1 MSNDLE
7 YLFGISES
15 VEDFDFKHKTRA
27 ELFKKLDEKLQKKY
41 ESDSDVDLYEEALAY
56 ICSYTDFPERV
67 ARMEDP
73 VAFLQND
80 MVKSFFKNIIK
91 DKKEY
96 LTPTLAEMNSKR
108 REWFFD
114 KLEDI
119 YKEYDGE
126 MANCLAYEALDLAT
140 SNEIG
145 ISDNKD
151 IFNFINDKKMSTV
164 FDELKFNR
172 DLQLKFEALPEKLK
186 QEFTDVCFNRIFK
199 ILDETD
205 RRIALINELTRF
217 KSNRRDIQFYLNKL
231 GKDSPYFIKLKNRE
245 NPFSFKT
252 NKDAELF
259 NTLYSGHIKEAG
271 VFLSLNDENRNI
283 LSTLPYATALNV
295 LKYCDQNYTFEFLLN
310 QEKYWR
316 EKGKSILSQL
326 NPEDYYYFYHNPK
339 FRKDFFNHIN
349 LTEASNDAKKADVD
363 AKKQKAEELKNRQK
377 EIDDKLRKSTDEYR
391 TRIAKAHEDEYLK
404 NKENDKATEFNSNI
418 KKIDIINNQI
428 PGFKDTYYDL
438 WEKLEGYQTSDSK
451 TEERIESIL
460 NRIDSKKSSE
470 IIDLCTLAKDN
481 HIDWIKLFEPEFTDK
496 QISIARSLS
505 EEYKSFF
512 LHLNDEKREEFEK
525 CYDEQKQFS
534 NKNIKF
540 DRFILRYKEL
550 LSNDDVLASRYSR
563 MNIDSKLELEKI
575 VKEHIKNSNLNS
587 ELKRYIMLPPFERN
601 EFKYN
606 EFYSQKYTDNRQ
618 DSKTKV
624 EDKHDRFDSL
634 ANTVAEYNKLDDL
647 INKAVK
653 TFETL
658 SELKQEQEKERF
670 NLIKEY
676 EKNKSSIT
684 NNNKL
689 ADIFVED
696 AVQIILK
703 TFNIYEAEYINK
715 CIDSK
720 VPNDLLKALICLLSE
735 NEKERALV
743 AKYLDD
749 SNLEK
754 LLSLSNQEMNDK
766 LNNGV
771 ESNSS
776 LYLSF
781 TPENKEKHTGDFDK
795 IKQDVISLITSID
808 KSTLSN
814 TDYIKINDIYKA
826 VQSEYK
832 NAIEKFQQE
841 DVGPKDFKSQCDK
854 YISDINYIL
863 NNPSEDDDKYDVEI
877 DNLTKE
883 IQRELKDIDLFDE
896 LSDLDITE
904 NSDKALAEINKSID
918 LESESL
924 NKAILPS
931 TIETEG
937 INYIASLNKS
947 LEKVLKDIKKSKE
960 FTQENIDTLKPFVSN
975 LKSFIGT
982 IANRQKYLP
991 SGIDNN
997 TLDDNQLSNKYLDEL
1012 LTTPEPFNDK
1022 NLSKLENKFNS
1033 IIKYNNELLS
1043 DIKDGMFTDE
1053 GLKMFKK
1060 LAEIEKVDYV
1070 IVEKIITFIDTAIS
1084 KLNKE
1089 YYDIFNDIL
1098 SKLSDSDASEKDKEI
1113 EAAKILKN
1121 EVKTRRD
1128 YSAILVA
1135 IKALK
1140 TNKKKIDSLSND
1152 FENNNYELKNS
1163 FKAIIKD
1170 AKQEYDKERKDI
1182 KHKKDKALANIQAA
1196 KNNKEETAVRQAIDD
1211 YKKLDKEFNKVSL
1224 ASFMKD
1230 TNNTLENSAK
1240 QSDESFNKLSSDI
1253 IDVLSTL
1260 VNTIKNSKKY
1270 DDSLLD
1276 LSTELK
1282 NNFSDL
1288 NETLKEKLK
1297 KRDNIISS
1305 LNHLQTSTD
1314 VNEEI
1319 IRKINYI
1326 ENTKETINK
1335 LFTKLKDLLTK
1346 KKQLAQK

>member
-67 ARMEDP
+67 ARMDDP

-80 MVKSFFKNIIK
+80 IVKSFFKMIIK

-96 LTPTLAEMNSKR
+96 LTPTLAEMNPKR
-108 REWFFD
+108 REWFLD
-114 KLEDI
+114 KLEDV

-205 RRIALINELTRF
+205 RHIALIKELTRF
-217 KSNRRDIQFYLNKL
+217 KSNRRDVQFYLNKL
-231 GKDSPYFIKLKNRE
+231 GKDSPYFVKLKNRE
-245 NPFSFKT
+245 NPFFFKT

-259 NTLYSGHIKEAG
+259 NTLYGSHIKEAS
-271 VFLSLNDENRNI
+271 VFLSLSDEDRNI
-283 LSTLPYATALNV
+283 LSTLPYVTALDV

-310 QEKYWR
+310 QEKYWK
-316 EKGKSILSQL
+316 EKGKSVLSHL
-326 NPEDYYYFYHNPK
+326 NPEDYYYFYRSPK

-349 LTEASNDAKKADVD
+349 LKEASNDAKKADVD
-363 AKKQKAEELKNRQK
+363 AKKQKAEDLKNRQK
-377 EIDDKLRKSTDEYR
+377 EIDDKLRKAADEYR
-391 TRIAKAHEDEYLK
+391 TRIAKTHEDEYSK
-404 NKENDKATEFNSNI
+404 SKENDKANEFNSNI

-438 WEKLEGYQTSDSK
+438 WEKLEGHQTADSK
-451 TEERIESIL
+451 TEEIIESIL

-470 IIDLCTLAKDN
+470 IIDICTLAKDN
-481 HIDWIKLFEPEFTDK
+481 HIDWIALFEPEFTDK

-505 EEYKSFF
+505 KEYKSFF
-512 LHLNDEKREEFEK
+512 LHLNDEKRKEFEK

-550 LSNDDVLASRYSR
+550 LSDDDVLASRYSR

-606 EFYSQKYTDNRQ
+606 EFYSPKYTDNRQ
-618 DSKTKV
+618 DSKSSV
-624 EDKHDRFDSL
+624 EDKHDRFDSF

-653 TFETL
+653 TFETF

-676 EKNKSSIT
+676 EKTKSSIT
-684 NNNKL
+684 NSNKL

-703 TFNIYEAEYINK
+703 TFNIYEFEYINK

-743 AKYLDD
+743 AIYLDD

-766 LNNGV
+766 LNKGV

-795 IKQDVISLITSID
+795 IKHDVISFSTSID
-808 KSTLSN
+808 QKTLSN
-814 TDYIKINDIYKA
+814 
-826 VQSEYK
+826 
-832 NAIEKFQQE
+832 E
-841 DVGPKDFKSQCDK
+841 D
-854 YISDINYIL
+854 NY
-863 NNPSEDDDKYDVEI
+863 KYDVEI
-877 DNLTKE
+877 ENLTRE

-904 NSDKALAEINKSID
+904 DSDKALEKINKSID
-918 LESESL
+918 SESESL

-947 LEKVLKDIKKSKE
+947 LERVLKDIKQSKE

-982 IANRQKYLP
+982 IASRQKYLP

-997 TLDDNQLSNKYLDEL
+997 SLDDNQLSNKYLDEL
-1012 LTTPEPFNDK
+1012 LTSPESFNDE
-1022 NLSKLENKFNS
+1022 NMSKLEDKFNS

-1043 DIKDGMFTDE
+1043 DIKDGMLTDE

-1060 LAEIEKVDYV
+1060 LSEIEKVDSV
-1070 IVEKIITFIDTAIS
+1070 IVEKIITFIDTSIS
-1084 KLNKE
+1084 KLNEE
-1089 YYDIFNDIL
+1089 YYDIFNNIL
-1098 SKLSDSDASEKDKEI
+1098 SKLSDSDASEEDKKI

-1121 EVKTRRD
+1121 EVKNRRD

-1140 TNKKKIDSLSND
+1140 TNKNKINSLSND
-1152 FENNNYELKNS
+1152 FENNNAELKNS
-1163 FKAIIKD
+1163 FKTIIKD

-1182 KHKKDKALANIQAA
+1182 KDKKDKALANIQAA
-1196 KNNKEETAVRQAIDD
+1196 KNNKEETAIRQAIDD
-1211 YKKLDKEFNKVSL
+1211 YKKLDKEFDKVSL

-1230 TNNTLENSAK
+1230 TNNTLENIAK
-1240 QSDESFNKLSSDI
+1240 QSDDSLNKLSSDI

-1260 VNTIKNSKKY
+1260 VNTIKSSKKY
-1270 DDSLLD
+1270 DNSLLD
-1276 LSTELK
+1276 LSTKIK

>member
-56 ICSYTDFPERV
+56 ICSYTNFPERV
-67 ARMEDP
+67 ARMDDP

-80 MVKSFFKNIIK
+80 IVKSFFKIIIK

-96 LTPTLAEMNSKR
+96 LTPALAEMNPKR
-108 REWFFD
+108 REWFLD
-114 KLEDI
+114 KLEDV

-151 IFNFINDKKMSTV
+151 IFNFINDKKMATV

-172 DLQLKFEALPEKLK
+172 DLQLKFEALPENLK

-205 RRIALINELTRF
+205 RHIALIKELTRF
-217 KSNRRDIQFYLNKL
+217 KSNRRDVQFYLNKL
-231 GKDSPYFIKLKNRE
+231 GKDSPYFVKLKNRE
-245 NPFSFKT
+245 NPFFFKT

-259 NTLYSGHIKEAG
+259 NTLYSGHIKEAS
-271 VFLSLNDENRNI
+271 VFLSLSDEDRNI
-283 LSTLPYATALNV
+283 LSTLPYGTALEV
-295 LKYCDQNYTFEFLLN
+295 LNDCDDNYTFEFLLN
-310 QEKYWR
+310 QEKYWK
-316 EKGKSILSQL
+316 EKGKSILSRL

-339 FRKDFFNHIN
+339 FRRDFFNHIN

-377 EIDDKLRKSTDEYR
+377 EIDDKLRKATDEYR
-391 TRIAKAHEDEYLK
+391 TRIAKTHEDEYSK
-404 NKENDKATEFNSNI
+404 SKENDKATEFNSNI

-438 WEKLEGYQTSDSK
+438 WEKLEGHQTADSK

-460 NRIDSKKSSE
+460 NRIESKKSSE
-470 IIDLCTLAKDN
+470 IIDICTLAKDN
-481 HIDWIKLFEPEFTDK
+481 HIDWIELFEPEFTDK

-505 EEYKSFF
+505 KEYKSFF
-512 LHLNDEKREEFEK
+512 LHLNDEKRKEFEK

-550 LSNDDVLASRYSR
+550 LSDDDVLASRYSR

-587 ELKRYIMLPPFERN
+587 EIKRYIMLPPFERN

-606 EFYSQKYTDNRQ
+606 EFYSQKDTDNRQ
-618 DSKTKV
+618 DSKQ
-624 EDKHDRFDSL
+624 EDKDEYDRFESL
-634 ANTVAEYNKLDDL
+634 ANTVAKYNKLDDL

-653 TFETL
+653 AFETL
-658 SELKQEQEKERF
+658 PELAKEQEQGKF

-676 EKNKSSIT
+676 EKEKYSIV
-684 NNNKL
+684 L
-689 ADIFVED
+689 PHIFVGT
-696 AVQIILK
+696 AVQIILQ
-703 TFNIYEAEYINK
+703 TFGIYEIKYINK

-720 VPNDLLKALICLLSE
+720 VPNDLLKALICLLTD

-749 SNLEK
+749 SNLDKLLTLSTKEMNEK
-754 LLSLSNQEMNDK
+754 LNK
-766 LNNGV
+766 GV
-771 ESNSS
+771 ENNNS

-781 TPENKEKHTGDFDK
+781 APENEEKHTGDFDK
-795 IKQDVISLITSID
+795 IRQDVINLIMSID
-808 KSTLSN
+808 LNALSN
-814 TDYIKINDIYKA
+814 TDHIKINDIYKA
-826 VQSEYK
+826 VQDEYK

-841 DVGPKDFKSQCDK
+841 DIGPENFKSKCDE

-863 NNPSEDDDKYDVEI
+863 NNPSEDYDKYDIEI

-896 LSDLDITE
+896 LSYLDITE
-904 NSDKALAEINKSID
+904 DSDRALAEINKSID
-918 LESESL
+918 SESESL

-947 LEKVLKDIKKSKE
+947 LERTLKDIKKSKE
-960 FTQENIDTLKPFVSN
+960 FTQEDIDTLKPFISN
-975 LKSFIGT
+975 LKSFIGS

-991 SGIDNN
+991 SGVDND
-997 TLDDNQLSNKYLDEL
+997 TLDDNQFSSEYLDEL
-1012 LTTPEPFNDK
+1012 LTKPEYFK
-1022 NLSKLENKFNS
+1022 NYNLPKIEDKFNS
-1033 IIKYNNELLS
+1033 IVKHNNELLS
-1043 DIKDGMFTDE
+1043 DIKGGLFTDE
-1053 GLKMFKK
+1053 GLRMFKK
-1060 LAEIEKVDYV
+1060 LSEIEKIDSVLLDKLQNFMDEAIKTLYKEYKT
-1070 IVEKIITFIDTAIS
+1070 IYNDTYNKIISQGTHQSQTEKINVLLKKTFNS
-1084 KLNKE
+1084 
-1089 YYDIFNDIL
+1089 
-1098 SKLSDSDASEKDKEI
+1098 
-1113 EAAKILKN
+1113 
-1121 EVKTRRD
+1121 RRD
-1128 YSAILVA
+1128 YTAIITA
-1135 IKALK
+1135 IKALQ
-1140 TNKKKIDSLSND
+1140 TNKNKLNSLSNELD
-1152 FENNNYELKNS
+1152 DNNSSLKND
-1163 FKAIIKD
+1163 FKAARD
-1170 AKQEYDKERKDI
+1170 AKLEYDKEKDEI
-1182 KHKKDKALANIQAA
+1182 NNKKEKAFADIQTA
-1196 KNNKEETAVRQAIDD
+1196 KNNKEDSAIKQATED
-1211 YKKLDKEFNKVSL
+1211 YKRFNKELNDLSLSFSSNLKDINNSLDK
-1224 ASFMKD
+1224 
-1230 TNNTLENSAK
+1230 SAK
-1240 QSDESFNKLSSDI
+1240 QSDESFNKLSSNI
-1253 IDVLSTL
+1253 SDVLSTL
-1260 VNTIKNSKKY
+1260 VNTIQSSKTY
-1270 DDSLLD
+1270 DSSLLEI
-1276 LSTELK
+1276 SNNLK
-1282 NNFSDL
+1282 DNFYSLDNDL
-1288 NETLKEKLK
+1288 NEKLN
-1297 KRDNIISS
+1297 KRDNVISS
-1305 LNHLQTSTD
+1305 LNKSQPSTD
-1314 VNEEI
+1314 VNDDI
-1319 IRKINYI
+1319 VKKIKSI
-1326 ENTKETINK
+1326 ESSKETIND

>member
-67 ARMEDP
+67 ARMDDP

-80 MVKSFFKNIIK
+80 IVKSFFKMIIK

-96 LTPTLAEMNSKR
+96 LTPTLAEMNPKR
-108 REWFFD
+108 REWFLD
-114 KLEDI
+114 KLEDV

-205 RRIALINELTRF
+205 RHIALIKELTRF
-217 KSNRRDIQFYLNKL
+217 KSNRRDVQFYLNKL
-231 GKDSPYFIKLKNRE
+231 GKDSPYFVKLKNRE
-245 NPFSFKT
+245 NPFFFKT

-259 NTLYSGHIKEAG
+259 NTLYGSHIKEAS
-271 VFLSLNDENRNI
+271 VFLSLSDEDRNI
-283 LSTLPYATALNV
+283 LSTLPYVTALDV

-310 QEKYWR
+310 QEKYWK
-316 EKGKSILSQL
+316 EKGKSVLSHL
-326 NPEDYYYFYHNPK
+326 NPEDYYYFYRSPK

-349 LTEASNDAKKADVD
+349 LKEASNDAKKADVD
-363 AKKQKAEELKNRQK
+363 AKKQKAEDLKNRQK
-377 EIDDKLRKSTDEYR
+377 EIDDKLRKAADEYR
-391 TRIAKAHEDEYLK
+391 TRIAKTHEDEYSK
-404 NKENDKATEFNSNI
+404 SKENDKANEFNSNI

-438 WEKLEGYQTSDSK
+438 WEKLEGHQTADSK
-451 TEERIESIL
+451 TEEIIESIL

-470 IIDLCTLAKDN
+470 IIDICTLAKDN
-481 HIDWIKLFEPEFTDK
+481 HIDWLALFEPEFTDK

-505 EEYKSFF
+505 KEYKSFF
-512 LHLNDEKREEFEK
+512 LHLNDEKRKEFEK

-550 LSNDDVLASRYSR
+550 LSDDDVLASRYSR

-606 EFYSQKYTDNRQ
+606 EFYSPKYTDNRQ
-618 DSKTKV
+618 DSKSSV
-624 EDKHDRFDSL
+624 EDKHDRFDSF

-676 EKNKSSIT
+676 EKTKSSIT
-684 NNNKL
+684 NSNKL

-703 TFNIYEAEYINK
+703 TFNIYEFEYINK

-743 AKYLDD
+743 AIYLDD

-766 LNNGV
+766 LNKGV

-795 IKQDVISLITSID
+795 IKHDVISFSTSID
-808 KSTLSN
+808 QKTLSN
-814 TDYIKINDIYKA
+814 
-826 VQSEYK
+826 
-832 NAIEKFQQE
+832 E
-841 DVGPKDFKSQCDK
+841 D
-854 YISDINYIL
+854 NY
-863 NNPSEDDDKYDVEI
+863 KYDVEI
-877 DNLTKE
+877 ENLTRE

-904 NSDKALAEINKSID
+904 DSDKALEKINKSID
-918 LESESL
+918 SESESL

-947 LEKVLKDIKKSKE
+947 LERVLKDIKQSKE

-982 IANRQKYLP
+982 IASRQKYLP

-997 TLDDNQLSNKYLDEL
+997 SLDDNQLSNKYLDEL
-1012 LTTPEPFNDK
+1012 LTSPESFNDE
-1022 NLSKLENKFNS
+1022 NMSKLEDKFNS

-1043 DIKDGMFTDE
+1043 DIKDGMLTDE

-1060 LAEIEKVDYV
+1060 LSEIEKVDSV
-1070 IVEKIITFIDTAIS
+1070 IVEKIITFIDTSIS
-1084 KLNKE
+1084 KLNEE
-1089 YYDIFNDIL
+1089 YYDIFNNIL
-1098 SKLSDSDASEKDKEI
+1098 SKLSDSDASEEDKKI

-1121 EVKTRRD
+1121 EVKNRRD

-1140 TNKKKIDSLSND
+1140 TNKNKINSLSND
-1152 FENNNYELKNS
+1152 FENNNAELKNS
-1163 FKAIIKD
+1163 FKTIIKD

-1182 KHKKDKALANIQAA
+1182 KDKKDKALANIQAA
-1196 KNNKEETAVRQAIDD
+1196 KTNKNETSIRQAIDD

-1224 ASFMKD
+1224 ASFIKD
-1230 TNNTLENSAK
+1230 TNNTLENTAK

-1260 VNTIKNSKKY
+1260 VNTIKSSKKY
-1270 DDSLLD
+1270 DNSLLD
-1276 LSTELK
+1276 LSTKIK

-1288 NETLKEKLK
+1288 NDTLKEKIK
-1297 KRDNIISS
+1297 KRNNIISS

>member
-67 ARMEDP
+67 SRMDDP

-80 MVKSFFKNIIK
+80 IVKSFFKMIIK

-96 LTPTLAEMNSKR
+96 LTPTLAEMNPKR
-108 REWFFD
+108 REWFLD
-114 KLEDI
+114 KLEDV

-172 DLQLKFEALPEKLK
+172 DLQLKFEALPENLK

-205 RRIALINELTRF
+205 RHIALIKELTRF
-217 KSNRRDIQFYLNKL
+217 KSNRRDVQFYLNKL
-231 GKDSPYFIKLKNRE
+231 GKDSPYFVKLKNRE

-259 NTLYSGHIKEAG
+259 NTLYSSHIKEAS
-271 VFLSLNDENRNI
+271 VFLSLSDEDRNI
-283 LSTLPYATALNV
+283 LSTLPYATALDV

-310 QEKYWR
+310 QEKYWKG
-316 EKGKSILSQL
+316 KGKSVLSHL
-326 NPEDYYYFYHNPK
+326 NPEDYYYFYRSPK

-349 LTEASNDAKKADVD
+349 LKEASNDAKKADVD
-363 AKKQKAEELKNRQK
+363 AKKQKAEDLKNRQK
-377 EIDDKLRKSTDEYR
+377 EIDDKLRKAADEYR
-391 TRIAKAHEDEYLK
+391 TRIAKTHEDEYSK
-404 NKENDKATEFNSNI
+404 SKENDKANEFNSNI

-438 WEKLEGYQTSDSK
+438 WEKLEGHQTADSK
-451 TEERIESIL
+451 TEEIIESIL

-470 IIDLCTLAKDN
+470 IIDICTLAKDN
-481 HIDWIKLFEPEFTDK
+481 HIDWIALFEPEFTDK

-505 EEYKSFF
+505 KEYKSFF
-512 LHLNDEKREEFEK
+512 LHLNDEKRKEFEK

-550 LSNDDVLASRYSR
+550 LSDDDVLASRYSR

-606 EFYSQKYTDNRQ
+606 EFYSPKYTDNRQ
-618 DSKTKV
+618 DSKSSV
-624 EDKHDRFDSL
+624 EDKHDRFDSF

-676 EKNKSSIT
+676 EKTKSSIT

-703 TFNIYEAEYINK
+703 TFNIYEFEYINK

-743 AKYLDD
+743 AIYLDD

-766 LNNGV
+766 LNKGV

-795 IKQDVISLITSID
+795 IKHDVISVSTSID
-808 KSTLSN
+808 QKTLSN
-814 TDYIKINDIYKA
+814 
-826 VQSEYK
+826 
-832 NAIEKFQQE
+832 E
-841 DVGPKDFKSQCDK
+841 D
-854 YISDINYIL
+854 N
-863 NNPSEDDDKYDVEI
+863 DKYDVEI
-877 DNLTKE
+877 ENLTRE

-904 NSDKALAEINKSID
+904 DSDKALEKINKSID
-918 LESESL
+918 SESESL

-947 LEKVLKDIKKSKE
+947 LERVLKDIKQSKE

-982 IANRQKYLP
+982 IASRQKYLP

-997 TLDDNQLSNKYLDEL
+997 SLDDNQLSNKYLDEL
-1012 LTTPEPFNDK
+1012 LTSPESFNDE
-1022 NLSKLENKFNS
+1022 NMSKLEDKFNS

-1043 DIKDGMFTDE
+1043 DIKDGMLTDE

-1060 LAEIEKVDYV
+1060 LSEIEKIDSV
-1070 IVEKIITFIDTAIS
+1070 IVEKIITFIDTSIS
-1084 KLNKE
+1084 KLNEE
-1089 YYDIFNDIL
+1089 YYDIFNNIL
-1098 SKLSDSDASEKDKEI
+1098 SKLSDSDASEEDKKI

-1121 EVKTRRD
+1121 EVKNRRD

-1140 TNKKKIDSLSND
+1140 TNKNKINSLSND
-1152 FENNNYELKNS
+1152 FENNNAELKNS
-1163 FKAIIKD
+1163 FKTIIKD

-1182 KHKKDKALANIQAA
+1182 KDKKDKALANIQAA
-1196 KNNKEETAVRQAIDD
+1196 KNNKEETAIRQAIDD
-1211 YKKLDKEFNKVSL
+1211 YKKLDKEFDKVSL

-1230 TNNTLENSAK
+1230 TNNTLENIAK
-1240 QSDESFNKLSSDI
+1240 QSDDSLNKLSSDI

-1260 VNTIKNSKKY
+1260 VNTIKSSKKY
-1270 DDSLLD
+1270 DNSLLD
-1276 LSTELK
+1276 LSTKIK

>member
-67 ARMEDP
+67 ARMDDP

-80 MVKSFFKNIIK
+80 IVKSFFKMIIK

-96 LTPTLAEMNSKR
+96 LTPTLAEMNPKR
-108 REWFFD
+108 REWFLD
-114 KLEDI
+114 KLEDV

-205 RRIALINELTRF
+205 RHIALIKELTRF
-217 KSNRRDIQFYLNKL
+217 KSNRRDVQFYLNKL
-231 GKDSPYFIKLKNRE
+231 GKDSPYFVKLKNRE
-245 NPFSFKT
+245 NPFFFKT

-259 NTLYSGHIKEAG
+259 NTLYGSHIKEAS
-271 VFLSLNDENRNI
+271 VFLSLSDEDRNI
-283 LSTLPYATALNV
+283 LSTLPYVTALDV

-310 QEKYWR
+310 QEKYWK
-316 EKGKSILSQL
+316 EKGKSVLSHL
-326 NPEDYYYFYHNPK
+326 NPEDYYYFYRSPK

-349 LTEASNDAKKADVD
+349 LKEASNDAKKADVD
-363 AKKQKAEELKNRQK
+363 AKKQKAEDLKNRQK
-377 EIDDKLRKSTDEYR
+377 EIDDKLRKAADEYR
-391 TRIAKAHEDEYLK
+391 TRIAKTHEDEYSK
-404 NKENDKATEFNSNI
+404 SKENDKANEFNSNI

-438 WEKLEGYQTSDSK
+438 WEKLEGHQTADSK
-451 TEERIESIL
+451 TEEIIESIL

-470 IIDLCTLAKDN
+470 IIDICTLAKDN
-481 HIDWIKLFEPEFTDK
+481 HIDWIALFEPEFTDK

-505 EEYKSFF
+505 KEYKSFF
-512 LHLNDEKREEFEK
+512 LHLNDEKRKEFEK

-550 LSNDDVLASRYSR
+550 LSDDDVLASRYSR

-606 EFYSQKYTDNRQ
+606 EFYSPKYTDNRQ
-618 DSKTKV
+618 DSKSSV
-624 EDKHDRFDSL
+624 EDKHDRFDSF

-653 TFETL
+653 TFETF

-676 EKNKSSIT
+676 EKTKSSIT
-684 NNNKL
+684 NSNKL

-703 TFNIYEAEYINK
+703 TFNIYEFEYINK

-743 AKYLDD
+743 AIYLDD

-766 LNNGV
+766 LNKGV

-795 IKQDVISLITSID
+795 IKHDVISFSTSID
-808 KSTLSN
+808 QKTLSN
-814 TDYIKINDIYKA
+814 
-826 VQSEYK
+826 
-832 NAIEKFQQE
+832 E
-841 DVGPKDFKSQCDK
+841 D
-854 YISDINYIL
+854 NY
-863 NNPSEDDDKYDVEI
+863 KYDVEI
-877 DNLTKE
+877 ENLTRE

-904 NSDKALAEINKSID
+904 DSDKALEKINKSID
-918 LESESL
+918 SESESL

-947 LEKVLKDIKKSKE
+947 LERVLKDIKQSKE

-982 IANRQKYLP
+982 IASRQKYLP

-997 TLDDNQLSNKYLDEL
+997 SLDDNQLSNKYLDEL
-1012 LTTPEPFNDK
+1012 LTSPESFNDE
-1022 NLSKLENKFNS
+1022 NMSKLEDKFNS

-1043 DIKDGMFTDE
+1043 DIKDGMLTDE

-1060 LAEIEKVDYV
+1060 LSEIEKVDSV
-1070 IVEKIITFIDTAIS
+1070 IVEKIITFIDTSIS
-1084 KLNKE
+1084 KLNEE
-1089 YYDIFNDIL
+1089 YYDIFNNIL
-1098 SKLSDSDASEKDKEI
+1098 SKLSDSDASEEDKKI

-1121 EVKTRRD
+1121 EVKNRRD

-1135 IKALK
+1135 IKSLK
-1140 TNKKKIDSLSND
+1140 TNKNKINSLSND
-1152 FENNNYELKNS
+1152 FENNNAELKNS
-1163 FKAIIKD
+1163 FKTIIKD

-1182 KHKKDKALANIQAA
+1182 KDKKDKALANIQAA
-1196 KNNKEETAVRQAIDD
+1196 KNNKEETAIRQAIDD
-1211 YKKLDKEFNKVSL
+1211 YKKLDKEFDKVSL

-1230 TNNTLENSAK
+1230 TNNTLENIAK
-1240 QSDESFNKLSSDI
+1240 QSDDSLNKLSSDI

-1260 VNTIKNSKKY
+1260 VNTIKSSKKY
-1270 DDSLLD
+1270 DNSLLD
-1276 LSTELK
+1276 LSTKIK